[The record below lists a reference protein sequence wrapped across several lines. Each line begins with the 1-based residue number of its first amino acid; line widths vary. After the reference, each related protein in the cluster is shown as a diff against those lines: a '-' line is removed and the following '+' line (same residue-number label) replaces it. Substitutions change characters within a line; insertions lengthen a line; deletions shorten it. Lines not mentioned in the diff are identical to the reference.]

1 MQLIM
6 DHRYAPDSQSHWG
19 DVLLFVGVHRTNSI
33 RLDNGGDTGPHSRLV
48 YLEGFLI
55 RIVDLGKRDIRL
67 MNVDNLVWA
76 MLGL

>member
-33 RLDNGGDTGPHSRLV
+33 RLDNGGNMGTLSTGVPGRVSHQDSRPWQ
-48 YLEGFLI
+48 ERHQI
-55 RIVDLGKRDIRL
+55 
-67 MNVDNLVWA
+67 NEC
-76 MLGL
+76 